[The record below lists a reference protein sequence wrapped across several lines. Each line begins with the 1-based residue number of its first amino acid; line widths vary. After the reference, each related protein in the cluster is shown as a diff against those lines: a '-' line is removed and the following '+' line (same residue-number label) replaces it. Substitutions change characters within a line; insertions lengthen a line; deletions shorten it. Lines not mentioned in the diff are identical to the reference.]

1 MNGSI
6 YLVNSSYER
15 TIKVLQ
21 LMYLGEII
29 GWFGVELKDDKVEN
43 WSAEKSIMSILA
55 NDYICYN

>member
-1 MNGSI
+1 MNASI

-21 LMYLGEII
+21 LMCLGEII

-43 WSAEKSIMSILA
+43 WSAEQIKNGNFS
-55 NDYICYN
+55 